1 MLKQSTDEELIIKRL
16 FDDCLRIQKERM
28 LEMKKYSREKSQII
42 LQNQSDK
49 IQSIENVYK
58 NKLDLFNEKI
68 KSEKNAAEL
77 RERAQN
83 LALRKLKKELKEKL
97 ENRIINLNDQI
108 NRDRNFLHWRQ
119 IDAET
124 AKLKLLKAEYLNL
137 K

>member
-1 MLKQSTDEELIIKRL
+1 MLKQSTDEELIFKRL

-42 LQNQSDK
+42 FQNQSNK
-49 IQSIENVYK
+49 IQSIENIYK

-68 KSEKNAAEL
+68 KSEKNEAEL

-83 LALRKLKKELKEKL
+83 LALRQLKKEFKEKL

-108 NRDRNFLHWRQ
+108 NGDRNFLHWRQ

-124 AKLKLLKAEYLNL
+124 TKLKLLKAEYLNL